1 MQADKGTRRPTKP
14 SQRDEAARLQ
24 TVGEEVANSVSHG
37 IGFLAAV
44 AVTPILVVAAVPH
57 GARSIVGV
65 SIFAVTMAA
74 LYPASTLY
82 HALPSTRAKRLFRVL
97 DHGAIY
103 LLIAGT
109 YTPFTLGIL
118 RGGWGW
124 ALFGAIWGLASVGVL
139 FKVVVRFRYPI
150 ISTAIYVAMGWLGLI
165 AVQPLWQRMP
175 HQGFFWLL
183 AGGLAYT
190 GGVVFYAAERLR
202 YGHFVWHLCCL
213 AGTTC
218 HFFAVIWYAA

>member
-1 MQADKGTRRPTKP
+1 MP
-14 SQRDEAARLQ
+14 ARLQ
-24 TVGEEVANSVSHG
+24 TLGEEVANSVSHG

-44 AVTPILVVAAVPH
+44 AVTPFLVVAAIPH
-57 GARSIVGV
+57 GVGSIVGV
-65 SIFAVTMAA
+65 SIFAATMAA
-74 LYPASTLY
+74 LYLASTLY
-82 HALPSTRAKRLFRVL
+82 HALPGTRAKRVFRVL
-97 DHGAIY
+97 DHGAIF

-124 ALFGAIWGLASVGVL
+124 ALFGTIWGLALAGVI
-139 FKVVVRFRYPI
+139 FNVVAAFRHPI
-150 ISTAIYVAMGWLGLI
+150 ISLAIYVAMGWLMLI

-175 HQGFFWLL
+175 HQGLLWLL

-190 GGVVFYAAERLR
+190 GGVAFYTATRVR
-202 YGHFVWHLCCL
+202 YSHFAWHLCVL

>member
-1 MQADKGTRRPTKP
+1 MPARP
-14 SQRDEAARLQ
+14 Q
-24 TVGEEVANSVSHG
+24 TPGEEIANSVSHG

-44 AVTPILVVAAVPH
+44 AVTPLLVLAAIPH
-57 GARSIVGV
+57 GAGSIVGV

-74 LYPASTLY
+74 LYLTSTLY
-82 HALPSTRAKRLFRVL
+82 HAWPNPRAKRVFRVL
-97 DHGAIY
+97 DHGAIF

-109 YTPFTLGIL
+109 YTPFTLGVL

-124 ALFGAIWGLASVGVL
+124 TLFGAIWGLALAGVI
-139 FKVVVRFRYPI
+139 FKAVVAFRYPKI
-150 ISTAIYVAMGWLGLI
+150 ATAIYVAMGWLMVI

-175 HQGFFWLL
+175 YQGLLWLL

-190 GGVVFYAAERLR
+190 GGVAFYATKRLR
-202 YGHFVWHLCCL
+202 YGHFVWHLCVL
-213 AGTTC
+213 TGTTC

>member
-1 MQADKGTRRPTKP
+1 MP
-14 SQRDEAARLQ
+14 ARLQ
-24 TVGEEVANSVSHG
+24 TLGEEVANSVSHG

-44 AVTPILVVAAVPH
+44 AVTPFLVVAAIPH
-57 GARSIVGV
+57 GTGSIVGV

-74 LYPASTLY
+74 LYLVSTLY
-82 HALPSTRAKRLFRVL
+82 HALPSARAKRVFRVL
-97 DHGAIY
+97 DHGTIF

-124 ALFGAIWGLASVGVL
+124 ALFGAIWGLALAGVIY
-139 FKVVVRFRYPI
+139 KAVAAFRYPI
-150 ISTAIYVAMGWLGLI
+150 ISTVIYVAMGWLVLI

-175 HQGFFWLL
+175 HQGFLWLL

-190 GGVVFYAAERLR
+190 GGVAFYAAKRVR
-202 YGHFVWHLCCL
+202 YSHFVWHLCVL

>member
-1 MQADKGTRRPTKP
+1 MP
-14 SQRDEAARLQ
+14 ARLQ
-24 TVGEEVANSVSHG
+24 TLGEEVANSVSHG

-44 AVTPILVVAAVPH
+44 AVTPFLVVAAIPH
-57 GARSIVGV
+57 GAGSIVGV

-74 LYPASTLY
+74 LYLVSPLY
-82 HALPSTRAKRLFRVL
+82 HALPSARAKRVFRVL
-97 DHGAIY
+97 DHGTIF

-124 ALFGAIWGLASVGVL
+124 ALFGAIWGLALAGVIY
-139 FKVVVRFRYPI
+139 KAVAAFRYPI
-150 ISTAIYVAMGWLGLI
+150 ISTVIYVAMGWLVLI

-175 HQGFFWLL
+175 HQGFLWLL

-190 GGVVFYAAERLR
+190 GGVAFYAAKRVR
-202 YGHFVWHLCCL
+202 YSHFVWHLCVL

>member
-1 MQADKGTRRPTKP
+1 MP
-14 SQRDEAARLQ
+14 ARLQ
-24 TVGEEVANSVSHG
+24 TLGEEVANSVSHG

-44 AVTPILVVAAVPH
+44 AVTPFLVVAAIPH
-57 GARSIVGV
+57 GAGSIVGV

-74 LYPASTLY
+74 LYLASTLY
-82 HALPSTRAKRLFRVL
+82 HALPSARAKRVFRVL
-97 DHGAIY
+97 DHGAVF

-124 ALFGAIWGLASVGVL
+124 ALFGAIWGLALAGVIY
-139 FKVVVRFRYPI
+139 KAVVAFRYPI
-150 ISTAIYVAMGWLGLI
+150 ISTAIYVAMGWLVLI

-175 HQGFFWLL
+175 HQGLLWLL

-190 GGVVFYAAERLR
+190 GGVAFYAAIRVR
-202 YGHFVWHLCCL
+202 YSHFVWHLCVL

>member
-1 MQADKGTRRPTKP
+1 MT
-14 SQRDEAARLQ
+14 ARLQ
-24 TVGEEVANSVSHG
+24 TFGEEVANSVSHG

-44 AVTPILVVAAVPH
+44 AATPFLVVAAIPH
-57 GARSIVGV
+57 GVGSIVGV
-65 SIFAVTMAA
+65 SIFAATMAA
-74 LYPASTLY
+74 LYLVSTLY
-82 HALPSTRAKRLFRVL
+82 HALPSARAKRVFQAL
-97 DHGAIY
+97 DHGAIF

-124 ALFGAIWGLASVGVL
+124 ALFGAIWGLALAGVI
-139 FKVVVRFRYPI
+139 FEAVVAFRYPI
-150 ISTAIYVAMGWLGLI
+150 ISTAIYLAMGWLVLI

-175 HQGFFWLL
+175 HQGLLWLL

-190 GGVVFYAAERLR
+190 GGVAFYAAKRVR
-202 YGHFVWHLCCL
+202 YSHFVWHLCVL